1 MHVFTI
7 WSTWYMNTLT
17 EAIDKILL
25 ARLTLQDS
33 DADHLNRLL

>member
-1 MHVFTI
+1 
-7 WSTWYMNTLT
+7 MNTLT